1 MRQSLQPLLTIVFLG
16 LVLGNLNLKQRPL
29 AWAFVP
35 TTLLP
40 PCAPGAATS
49 RNLFQQRTQQG
60 IIPCIIQTKRFL
72 SNVDMSD
79 VESARKLFYL
89 WFFGG
94 SGGGGIAI
102 AAFPEM
108 YKRFMD
114 MRSLGSSSSSSSN
127 KAAGLGTATEKEETI
142 GISPL
147 CLYPEDLKLKDVQK
161 ILNNPM
167 SVEKMVKLGP
177 KESFWAERGYLR
189 YEAFKAANRDCN
201 PLAVRAVFDAFTTST
216 STVEPDIAQNLLDS
230 FREDL
235 ALFKNTLLWNKVK
248 GYSAIALLVFLLGL
262 AASVSL
268 ESLAAGWFPD
278 WPGRYNFPL
287 GLVDPGFWTIPDYWI

>member
-1 MRQSLQPLLTIVFLG
+1 MKTKLHPLTVY
-16 LVLGNLNLKQRPL
+16 
-29 AWAFVP
+29 
-35 TTLLP
+35 TLLLNSVWSCFISKQCP
-40 PCAPGAATS
+40 LIHAFTPNNHVSPCKPAKSSPTNTGQI
-49 RNLFQQRTQQG
+49 RNHNINKSSQNSKILHNK
-60 IIPCIIQTKRFL
+60 IFL

-102 AAFPEM
+102 AAFPDM

-114 MRSLGSSSSSSSN
+114 MRSLGSSSSKDPRTIDN
-127 KAAGLGTATEKEETI
+127 DETI

-189 YEAFKAANRDCN
+189 YEAFKAANRDCD
-201 PLAVRAVFDAFTTST
+201 PLAIRAVFDALTTST
-216 STVEPDIAQNLLDS
+216 STVEPDLAQKLLDS

-235 ALFKNTLLWNKVK
+235 PLFKRNLLWNKVK
-248 GYSAIALLVFLLGL
+248 GYSAIALLLFLLAL

-278 WPGRYNFPL
+278 WPGRDNLPL
-287 GLVDPGFWTIPDYWI
+287 GFIDPGFWTIPDYWI